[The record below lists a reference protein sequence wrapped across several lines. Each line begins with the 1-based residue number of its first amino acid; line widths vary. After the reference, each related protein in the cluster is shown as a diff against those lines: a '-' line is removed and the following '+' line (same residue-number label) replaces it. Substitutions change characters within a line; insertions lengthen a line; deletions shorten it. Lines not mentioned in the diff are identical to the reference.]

1 MDKNLRHIAM
11 IMDGNGRWAEARGK
25 QRIFGHRQGASNIL
39 DIARSCNQL
48 GIKYL
53 TLYAFSTENWGRPT
67 SEVDFLVRQLP
78 EIIYRDFKE
87 TLHDENM
94 RLRIAGRRDHIP
106 AKTLGILQ
114 DMVEE
119 SAPNDGLQ
127 VILAFNY
134 GGKAELVDAFNKLML
149 LKTEV
154 ITEQAIRNQ
163 LYLPD
168 VPDIDLLIRT
178 GGEKRLS
185 NFMLWQCAY
194 SEIYFIDQYWP
205 DFDDTDLKEALAF
218 YHKRNRRFGKV

>member
-25 QRIFGHRQGASNIL
+25 QRIFGHRQGARNIL

-48 GIKYL
+48 GINYL

-87 TLHDENM
+87 TLHAENM
-94 RLRIAGRRDHIP
+94 RLRIAGRRDHLP
-106 AKTLGILQ
+106 AKTLSLLE
-114 DMVEE
+114 DMVEA

-134 GGKAELVDAFNKLML
+134 GGKAELVDAFNQLML
-149 LKTEV
+149 LKPEV
-154 ITEQAIRNQ
+154 ITEQMIRNQ

-185 NFMLWQCAY
+185 NFMLWQSAY
-194 SEIYFIDQYWP
+194 SEIYFIDKYWP
-205 DFDDTDLKEALAF
+205 DFDDTDLKEAMAF
-218 YHKRNRRFGKV
+218 YNNRNRRFGKV